1 MLALATSSKNR
12 TKISEKSHVFWTAD
26 FKRILASF
34 WEGFGKP
41 KPLKINNNSCLKQWF
56 FPTLNLCRF
65 LAIDF
70 ESPWG
75 SKNSRKSL
83 RTVFGARSEC
93 VWTCFTNS
101 AAILERSL
109 QVFDGFCLIMG
120 GILMLVLP
128 GQGLLTILVG
138 LMLSDYPGK
147 FKLEKRIIK
156 TNLVLKTINWYRT
169 KSNIPPLIF
178 K

>member
-1 MLALATSSKNR
+1 MQKYFSENLIDIFFILGISSIAILVISAFSIGYFIKKIPHDYFLNDTRAMSHYKNRNPIFWIITLALKN
-12 TKISEKSHVFWTAD
+12 I
-26 FKRILASF
+26 I
-34 WEGFGKP
+34 GY
-41 KPLKINNNSCLKQWF
+41 
-56 FPTLNLCRF
+56 
-65 LAIDF
+65 
-70 ESPWG
+70 
-75 SKNSRKSL
+75 
-83 RTVFGARSEC
+83 
-93 VWTCFTNS
+93 
-101 AAILERSL
+101 
-109 QVFDGFCLIMG
+109 CLIMG

>member
-1 MLALATSSKNR
+1 MQKYLSENLVDIFFLLGISSVVILVISAFSIGYFIKKIPHDYFLDDKRGISVYKNKNPIIWIITLALKN
-12 TKISEKSHVFWTAD
+12 I
-26 FKRILASF
+26 I
-34 WEGFGKP
+34 GY
-41 KPLKINNNSCLKQWF
+41 
-56 FPTLNLCRF
+56 
-65 LAIDF
+65 
-70 ESPWG
+70 
-75 SKNSRKSL
+75 
-83 RTVFGARSEC
+83 
-93 VWTCFTNS
+93 
-101 AAILERSL
+101 
-109 QVFDGFCLIMG
+109 CLIMG

>member
-1 MLALATSSKNR
+1 MQKYLPENLVDIFFLLGISSVVILV
-12 TKISEKSHVFWTAD
+12 IS
-26 FKRILASF
+26 
-34 WEGFGKP
+34 
-41 KPLKINNNSCLKQWF
+41 
-56 FPTLNLCRF
+56 
-65 LAIDF
+65 
-70 ESPWG
+70 
-75 SKNSRKSL
+75 
-83 RTVFGARSEC
+83 
-93 VWTCFTNS
+93 
-101 AAILERSL
+101 
-109 QVFDGFCLIMG
+109 LIMG

>member
-1 MLALATSSKNR
+1 
-12 TKISEKSHVFWTAD
+12 
-26 FKRILASF
+26 
-34 WEGFGKP
+34 
-41 KPLKINNNSCLKQWF
+41 
-56 FPTLNLCRF
+56 
-65 LAIDF
+65 
-70 ESPWG
+70 
-75 SKNSRKSL
+75 
-83 RTVFGARSEC
+83 
-93 VWTCFTNS
+93 
-101 AAILERSL
+101 
-109 QVFDGFCLIMG
+109 MG

-169 KSNIPPLIF
+169 KSNIPPIIF